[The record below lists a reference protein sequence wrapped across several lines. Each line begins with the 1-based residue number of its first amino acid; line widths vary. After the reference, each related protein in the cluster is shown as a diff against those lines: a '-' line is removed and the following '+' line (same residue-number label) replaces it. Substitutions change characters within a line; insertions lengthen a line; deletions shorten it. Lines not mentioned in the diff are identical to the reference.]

1 VPLHCTA
8 LTFCFGFFCFGFGS
22 NWIGIVYNGVPVRTH
37 GQVYPISLP
46 TPTSTFKSSKQPYVH
61 PTRTATSLQVPLY
74 TLPDHHPHQLNFFII
89 PPQRQRSP
97 SRAVAPFI
105 PASFFCLY
113 HPPTYLPQ
121 VSPFITII
129 HLQICRAALHAPST
143 IPPILSFFVHLH
155 RPPT

>member
-1 VPLHCTA
+1 MVSPSVLMDPS
-8 LTFCFGFFCFGFGS
+8 LS
-22 NWIGIVYNGVPVRTH
+22 NNPANANFHVQVFKAAVRSPDTNGN
-37 GQVYPISLP
+37 
-46 TPTSTFKSSKQPYVH
+46 KSSGAVVH
-61 PTRTATSLQVPLY
+61 SPRSS
-74 TLPDHHPHQLNFFII
+74 PHQLNFFII
-89 PPQRQRSP
+89 PPQCQRSP
-97 SRAVAPFI
+97 SRAVAHSPSFI

-121 VSPFITII
+121 VSPFITVI